1 MPPAVSGFNIDEVIR
16 QITAQAVSS
25 VGSGASHADF
35 GGLDSALDQAAA
47 RAKAVGE
54 LPPKPATLRGAIGF
68 LLVRCVRRMLFWFTP
83 GVRGFH
89 ESVIASLTQ
98 VRSSLGLLAALEEGN
113 RQELIR
119 FHGIQQENANRT
131 ATIQREFAERLDRV
145 EGEVSRL
152 SVRADVL
159 IQLQSSMQQLSQ
171 RIDAVGGPEAA
182 MLMQVVERQR
192 GVGEELRQCG
202 QLEQQAREALEKK
215 VDRGTD

>member
-1 MPPAVSGFNIDEVIR
+1 MSSAVSGFNIDEVIR

-25 VGSGASHADF
+25 ANPGVSPTGF
-35 GGLDSALDQAAA
+35 GGLDSALGQAAA

-54 LPPKPATLRGAIGF
+54 LPLKPATLRGAIGVP
-68 LLVRCVRRMLFWFTP
+68 LVLCVRRMLFWFIP

-98 VRSSLGLLAALEEGN
+98 VRTSLGLLEESANRIAA
-113 RQELIR
+113 
-119 FHGIQQENANRT
+119 IQQ
-131 ATIQREFAERLDRV
+131 QVAERLDRV

-159 IQLQSSMQQLSQ
+159 VHLQSSMQQLSQ
-171 RIDAVGGPEAA
+171 RIDAVGGSEAA
-182 MLMQVVERQR
+182 ARDLLIRAVEQQR
-192 GVGEELRQCG
+192 GVVEELHQCM
-202 QLEQQAREALEKK
+202 QREQQAREALEKR